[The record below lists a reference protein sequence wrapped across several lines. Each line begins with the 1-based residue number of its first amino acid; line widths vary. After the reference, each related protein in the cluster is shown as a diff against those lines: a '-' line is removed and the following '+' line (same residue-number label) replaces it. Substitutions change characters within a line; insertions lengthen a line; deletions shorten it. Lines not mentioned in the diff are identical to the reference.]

1 MKFILFG
8 SVLCLLSLFTACSQA
23 NSKPNNAVSKS
34 LTIKDLEGSW
44 VNTIYL
50 DDVAKTRSP
59 RQSFA
64 QSGELSQ
71 LNFAPNALKNDTL
84 FGELSYNGH
93 EGGRFIVL
101 PKAGNLPNSFRFGEF
116 SEDLQDAPSDLTLE
130 NNILTITHYEPK
142 GGGRVKEPLT
152 FRRIHKTV
160 QSLDDGAGIGVIQ
173 ALFFGNWM
181 LTPAKGNAEIIQI
194 DSVGKIYSPTNYA
207 KLSIPTDYTGPE
219 EAHDDALVLE
229 KNKTKPLTL
238 HFKYKGAEVDFTVV
252 KDGKET
258 VVFNLSRF

>member
-1 MKFILFG
+1 MKYIFLGSILCF
-8 SVLCLLSLFTACSQA
+8 LSLFTACSQD
-23 NSKPNNAVSKS
+23 NSKADKPASKA
-34 LTIKDLEGSW
+34 LTIKDLEGTW
-44 VNTIYL
+44 VNTLYL
-50 DDVAKTRSP
+50 DDVAKTHSP
-59 RQSFA
+59 RQSFP
-64 QSGELSQ
+64 QSGEISQ

-116 SEDLQDAPSDLTLE
+116 TEDLQDAPSDLTIE

-152 FRRIHKTV
+152 FRRISKTII
-160 QSLDDGAGIGVIQ
+160 SLDDGAGIGVIHT
-173 ALFFGNWM
+173 LFFGNWM
-181 LTPAKGNAEIIQI
+181 LTPPKGDAEIIQI
-194 DSVGKIYSPTNYA
+194 DSIGKIYGPTNYA

-219 EAHDDALVLE
+219 ETHDDVLVLE
-229 KNKTKPLTL
+229 KGKTKPLAL
-238 HFKYKGAEVDFTVV
+238 RFKFKGTEVDFMAV

-258 VVFNLSRF
+258 LVFNLSRF